1 MKPIG
6 LGIIGCGGICSA
18 YFGGARTYDFL
29 NVVACADLVPEAA
42 RAAANEYGCEAIS
55 VDELLARDDIEIV
68 INLTIPQV
76 HAEIALRA
84 LKAGKHTHCEKPLA
98 VTLEDGRK
106 VVEAGK
112 AAGLRV
118 GCAPDTFLG
127 SGIQTSRKLLD
138 DGLIGRP
145 IAGTAMLM
153 CHGHESWH
161 ANPGFYYLLGGG
173 PVFDMGPYY
182 ITALINLLGPA
193 RRVCASTQKTFET
206 RTCTSEARNGDVLPV
221 EVTTHVAGTV
231 DFACGAVI
239 TMVMT
244 FDVWRNKHTNIEL
257 YGTEG
262 SMHIPDPNGF
272 GGVVSTAVAA
282 DGYEWVEQPHTHG
295 YEGSRCIG
303 VADMA
308 MAIEHK
314 RPHRCSGE
322 LALHAL
328 EIMHAFDASSQTGRH
343 VELQTTCERP
353 APLPVGLKE
362 GELDAV

>member
-1 MKPIG
+1 MKPVG
-6 LGIIGCGGICSA
+6 VGIVGCGKICWA
-18 YFGGARTYDFL
+18 YFGGAQAYDFL
-29 NVVACADLVPEAA
+29 NVVACADIVPEVAQTAA
-42 RAAANEYGCEAIS
+42 DEYGCEAVS
-55 VDELLARDDIEIV
+55 VDDLLARDDIEIV
-68 INLTIPQV
+68 INLTIPV
-76 HAEIALRA
+76 AHAEIALRT
-84 LKAGKHTHCEKPLA
+84 LEAGKHTHCEKPLA
-98 VTLEDGRK
+98 VTLEDGHK
-106 VVEAGK
+106 IVEAGK
-112 AAGLRV
+112 ASGLRV
-118 GCAPDTFLG
+118 GCAPDTFMG
-127 SGIQTSRKLLD
+127 SGIQTCRKLLD

-145 IAGTAMLM
+145 IAGTAFMM

-161 ANPGFYYLLGGG
+161 PNPGFFYLPGGG

-193 RRVCASTQKTFET
+193 RRVSASTQKTFET
-206 RTCTSEARNGDVLPV
+206 RTCTAEARNGEVLPV
-221 EVTTHVAGTV
+221 EVTTHVAGTI
-231 DFACGAVI
+231 DFDCGAII

-244 FDVWRNKHTNIEL
+244 FDVWNHKHTNIEV

-262 SMHIPDPNGF
+262 SMQIPDPNGF

-282 DGYEWVEQPHTHG
+282 DGNEWVEQAHTHG

-308 MAIEHK
+308 MAIEHG

-328 EIMHAFDASSQTGRH
+328 EIMHAFDTSSQSGRH
-343 VELQTTCERP
+343 VELQTTCDRP
-353 APLPVGLKE
+353 AALPSGLNE